1 MPSNIRPLVQPPM
14 AFRFEAPTPDGPQV
28 AQPPSKF
35 LSYQRGMDYGVGV
48 DTPSGSAMGAAATG
62 SPSIVPGT
70 GETLDYSLVVI
81 SSEEELQTALGIS
94 ASASGSTGLFSASA
108 RADFAQK
115 CSLNSSSVFAMIC
128 IQITESFQS
137 IKSPGID
144 PAAAALLANGNE
156 DRFLQQYGDCFVRGF
171 QTGGAFF
178 GSIEIQT
185 HDKSD
190 AESLKVA
197 VQGSYAAFSA
207 SASFSQEMQDS
218 VKNRGLNVKVHIEGG
233 TLPNTLF
240 TSLDGLTTGAGAWI
254 PTVKN
259 QAVPYSV
266 LVDSYKVLPLPSP
279 PNFVDL
285 QHQLDVITQC
295 AAWRNMDMQTLND
308 IAYIRSNPEQF
319 TDLNMDQLSQDQSNI
334 LDDLNTIATAASTAI
349 DNPKAANFPTTK
361 LKIIPPLVLPSRVQ
375 TLTITIPNWR
385 HISDITSDPLAVAL
399 NVLITYLP
407 TLEKFHNNGLI
418 ASISPAA
425 GTVVKRGATVNVSV
439 YSLSVPT
446 RPA

>member
-1 MPSNIRPLVQPPM
+1 
-14 AFRFEAPTPDGPQV
+14 
-28 AQPPSKF
+28 
-35 LSYQRGMDYGVGV
+35 
-48 DTPSGSAMGAAATG
+48 
-62 SPSIVPGT
+62 
-70 GETLDYSLVVI
+70 
-81 SSEEELQTALGIS
+81 
-94 ASASGSTGLFSASA
+94 
-108 RADFAQK
+108 
-115 CSLNSSSVFAMIC
+115 MIC
-128 IQITESFQS
+128 IQVTESFQS
-137 IKSPGID
+137 IKDPGID
-144 PAAAALLANGNE
+144 PTAAPLLANGNE
-156 DRFLQQYGDCFVRGF
+156 DIFRQKYGDCFVRGI
-171 QTGGAFF
+171 QTGGLFF
-178 GSIEIQT
+178 ALIEIQT
-185 HDKSD
+185 RDKTD
-190 AESLKVA
+190 AETVKA
-197 VQGSYAAFSA
+197 VVQSSYAAFSA
-207 SASFSQEMQDS
+207 NGSLSQELHDT
-218 VKNRGLNVKVHIEGG
+218 VKNHGLNVKVHIEGG
-233 TLPNTLF
+233 TPPNTLL
-240 TSLDGLTTGAGAWI
+240 TSLEQVTAGAKDWI

-266 LVDSYKVLPLPSP
+266 LVDSYQVLPLPTP
-279 PNFVDL
+279 PKFVDL

-399 NVLITYLP
+399 NVVITYLP